1 MEDGTTGRNIAGKGI
16 FSRMKGDKVVLI
28 VLLLLVMISLIAISG
43 STSLLALNSHTTR
56 MDLLGKHIKVCL
68 GGLAVVLVC
77 YIIPGIRWMEVL
89 SKYGFA
95 VSFLLL
101 AALLSHFNSGKEN
114 AFIKVEYLNQA
125 YRTIRFGPVQIHVFE
140 IVKVA
145 MVMYLAWACKAYRNG
160 TFRLSEKLAS
170 LNIFVGKEHD
180 RKLFAFMET
189 RKAQVVFYILI
200 PIAVTMAMILP
211 GSNSSAIIIGAIM
224 VVTVLIG
231 GVERKYIAWLA
242 LAGVLILGGA
252 YGIYKATDGKVFR
265 RVGTALSRMGN
276 DTTVDDLFRIKAES
290 GTSSKE
296 YERAMMDVQQKYAA
310 KIAVHE
316 GGLTGKGIGGSTQK
330 YVVPVMY
337 GDFMYS
343 YILEET
349 GIAGGVVIII
359 LYLSLLARGAVIVS
373 NSGEE
378 FARTAVAG
386 LVLLISVQALL
397 HILVNID
404 IGPLTG
410 QTLPMISH
418 GSCSFL
424 CFSVAFGIILALS
437 KTAGEKTLE
446 EERKADIEHGRQVED
461 ISADTGDF

>member
-1 MEDGTTGRNIAGKGI
+1 MEETTGRNIAGKGV

-43 STSLLALNSHTTR
+43 STSLLALNNHTTR
-56 MDLLGKHIKVCL
+56 MDLLGRHIKVCL
-68 GGLAVVLVC
+68 GGLFVIFVC
-77 YIIPGIRWMEVL
+77 YIIPGTRWMEFL
-89 SKYGFA
+89 SKSGFLIS
-95 VSFLLL
+95 VLLL
-101 AALLSHFNSGKEN
+101 AALLSHFRVSDS
-114 AFIKVEYLNQA
+114 FKVENLNGA
-125 YRTIRFGPVQIHVFE
+125 CRTIRVGGFQVHVFE

-160 TFRLSEKLAS
+160 TFKLSEKLAS

-189 RKAQVVFYILI
+189 RKAQLVFYILL
-200 PIAVTMAMILP
+200 PIAVTMTMILP
-211 GSNSSAIIIGAIM
+211 GSNSSAIFIGAIM

-231 GVERKYIAWLA
+231 GVERKYIAGLA
-242 LAGVLILGGA
+242 LAGILILGCA

-265 RVGTALSRMGN
+265 RVGVALSRIGN
-276 DTTVDDLFRIKAES
+276 DTTVDDLFTIKAEH
-290 GTSSKE
+290 GTSSEE
-296 YERAMMDVQQKYAA
+296 YERAMIKVQQRYAA

-330 YVVPVMY
+330 YVVPIMY

-349 GIAGGVVIII
+349 GIAGGIVIII

-373 NSGEE
+373 NSGDE

-386 LVLLISVQALL
+386 LVLLISGQALL
-397 HILVNID
+397 HILVNLD

-437 KTAGEKTLE
+437 KTAGEKTLK
-446 EERKADIEHGRQVED
+446 EERQIDIERGRQVED
-461 ISADTGDF
+461 SISTDTGDF